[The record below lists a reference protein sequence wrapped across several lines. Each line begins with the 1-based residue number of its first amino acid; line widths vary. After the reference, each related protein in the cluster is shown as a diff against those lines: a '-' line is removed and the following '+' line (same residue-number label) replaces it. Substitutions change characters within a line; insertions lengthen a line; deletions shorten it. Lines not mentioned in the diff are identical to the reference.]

1 MLSMRWFR
9 SHCRSDAIADASDVI
24 AAEPGFGEAQLSD
37 ILHFLRSWVSNPLR
51 VGAVAASGE
60 TLARLITQEIDG
72 SAGAVIELGPGTG
85 VFTRSLLARGV
96 SEDDLTLIEYG
107 DEFLPRLK
115 RRFPKAR
122 VLQMDAS
129 RLRKAHLFEEA
140 SVGAAVSGLPLLS
153 MSPRKQTAILAG
165 VFAYLRP
172 GASLYQFTYGPRCPV
187 PRRILDR
194 LGLKAVR
201 VGGTVRNIPPAAV
214 YRISR
219 RRPFDFTPSAE

>member
-1 MLSMRWFR
+1 MRRLR
-9 SHCRSDAIADASDVI
+9 SYCQSTALAEGPELVADDRQGADVWR
-24 AAEPGFGEAQLSD
+24 
-37 ILHFLRSWVSNPLR
+37 FLRSWASNPLR
-51 VGAVAASGE
+51 VGAVAASGQ
-60 TLARLITQEIDG
+60 TLARLITQEIGAD
-72 SAGAVIELGPGTG
+72 AGPVIELGPGTG
-85 VFTRSLLARGV
+85 VFTRALLARGV
-96 SEDDLTLIEYG
+96 AESELTLIEYG
-107 DEFLPRLK
+107 HEFLPMLE
-115 RRFPKAR
+115 RRFPAAR

-129 RLRKAHLFEEA
+129 RLRRAQIFDGQA
-140 SVGAAVSGLPLLS
+140 AGAAVSGLPLLS

-165 VFAYLRP
+165 VFAYLKP

-219 RRPFDFTPSAE
+219 RRPFDFSSGAE